1 MAMRVVDNAA
11 RLIDYRL
18 NILGIRVWED
28 ACQRISRSGQEWGT
42 MGPRRDLPVHVP
54 QNADELKTA
63 AADTLRLTAYQYNAE
78 RPGSDLV
85 EVLGK
90 TKDFESALIDG
101 EDAVAAG
108 DLPRVLRGPLA
119 FEKRPPLYVAACAG

>member
-1 MAMRVVDNAA
+1 M
-11 RLIDYRL
+11 
-18 NILGIRVWED
+18 
-28 ACQRISRSGQEWGT
+28 
-42 MGPRRDLPVHVP
+42 P

-85 EVLGK
+85 DVLGK
-90 TKDFESALIDG
+90 TKDFESALMDG

-108 DLPRVLRGPLA
+108 D
-119 FEKRPPLYVAACAG
+119 